1 MSRLNDDARWLVKE
15 IAEAKRMASN
25 LGKPQLANSAI
36 ESGKIEEYDT
46 DGVLVQIVGEQHDGT
61 HAPVTVNGPI
71 PPEPVPPTI
80 TPGFGSIEGRWSGKF
95 AGGEVSPMDFSHV
108 ALHASRLEAFT
119 PDSST
124 HLATITGELGDVAT
138 VTIDAGEWTFGLVA
152 VSKAGKWSEMSEPVT
167 LDVPDV
173 SGGTEE
179 IVDALLGLGSAVDGK
194 ITVDIKAPTLADG
207 DGKPMDALWNQ
218 LDPVT
223 REQVAVWR
231 WNGTSWES
239 MPLSELIIP
248 KINIAEGVYGRLRG
262 VNLEADA
269 VDGKIIT
276 GATMQTD
283 AEPAKGL
290 KLDTNGVR
298 VWGPDGGEPVTEI
311 RADGGTVYSVTD
323 PATGDVLAAIDSEG
337 GLTGQSLSI
346 AGASRIDGA
355 LVLNADPL
363 TESHLGGDIPGRY
376 GPVINGRSLL
386 GSTFI
391 NYVEQHP
398 AVSDVNSWLTPM
410 PHGVPVNAWSDS
422 SAGTNA
428 EGRWIFEGNGGQ
440 YDYRMMLVTEY
451 EFVNGRMYSLNFRA
465 PTIRATDGKGGTM
478 GAAHVRRSAVDG
490 SVSAGSGTSITGTT
504 VHLTGSGAYISPT
517 ALTYLR
523 CPEDIP
529 AGTVMLGVEIFIY
542 DDRTAETI
550 GTDASRR
557 WEITIADM
565 GLRRSE
571 NAGEMVNLRKQGT
584 DPIPTPPAPKPKP
597 VKQYTDTVDASW
609 WQAYTGDGTQA
620 THSTYSGSAAQGRTP
635 YAPGNGVMRGMVGF
649 PSQATRL
656 SGATVKKIEVYVYA
670 KHWHSSAGGTACIGV
685 HEAGSKPS
693 TWSSSDNAV
702 KQQSMKRPEGRW
714 ITLPSSVHARFKSGD
729 TRGITFLPP
738 SSSTS
743 SNYYGLFTG
752 NRTKLR
758 ITYTK

>member
-15 IAEAKRMASN
+15 ISEAKRMASN

-108 ALHASRLEAFT
+108 ALHGSRLEAFT
-119 PDSST
+119 PDNST

-152 VSKAGKWSEMSEPVT
+152 VSKAGKWSEMSEVVT

-194 ITVDIKAPTLADG
+194 ITVDTKAPTLADG

-223 REQVAVWR
+223 REQVAAWR
-231 WNGTSWES
+231 WNGTAWEN

-248 KINIAEGVYGRLRG
+248 KISIVDGIYGRLRG

-269 VDGKIIT
+269 VDGKTIT
-276 GATMQTD
+276 GATIQTD
-283 AEPAKGL
+283 AEPEKGI
-290 KLDTNGVR
+290 KLDTASMR
-298 VWGPDGGEPVTEI
+298 VYGTEGGEPVTEI

-323 PATGDVLAAIDSEG
+323 PVTGDVLAAIDSEG
-337 GLTGQSLSI
+337 GITGQSLSV
-346 AGASRIDGA
+346 AGGSRIDGV
-355 LVLNADPL
+355 LVINADPL
-363 TESHLGGDIPGRY
+363 TEGHLGGDNPGQY

-386 GSTFI
+386 GNTYM
-391 NYVEQHP
+391 NYVDEHP
-398 AVSDVNSWLTPM
+398 AVTDGYSWLSPL
-410 PHGVPVNAWSDS
+410 PHGVIANGWNTRTDNLNSN
-422 SAGTNA
+422 GEWEW
-428 EGRWIFEGNGGQ
+428 EGRNSAT
-440 YDYRMMLVTEY
+440 DSRMMLLVTASFREQ
-451 EFVNGRMYSLNFRA
+451 RMYSVAYRA
-465 PTIRATDGKGGTM
+465 PAVGETSTGTTNV
-478 GAAHVRRSAVDG
+478 GAAVVRRSEPG
-490 SVSAGSGTSITGTT
+490 GEVSAGSGAVVPGTRIFLPGGG
-504 VHLTGSGAYISPT
+504 VYT
-517 ALTYLR
+517 AATAVTYLR

-529 AGTVMLGVEIFIY
+529 AGRVTLGVEVYIY
-542 DDRTAETI
+542 GNRSAVSSSTS
-550 GTDASRR
+550 DARR
-557 WEITIADM
+557 WELTVVDM
-565 GLRRSE
+565 GARRPSNDGDDVDLRQRDDS
-571 NAGEMVNLRKQGT
+571 
-584 DPIPTPPAPKPKP
+584 PSPTPPAPKPAAP
-597 VKQYTDTVDASW
+597 KQYTDTVSASW

-635 YAPGNGVMRGMVGF
+635 YAPGNGVMRGMIGF

-670 KHWHSSAGGTACIGV
+670 KHWHSSAGGTACIGT
-685 HEAGSKPS
+685 HEEGSKPS
-693 TWSSSDNAV
+693 IWSSSANNV
-702 KQQSMKRPEGRW
+702 KQQQMKKPEGRW
-714 ITLPSSVHARFKSGD
+714 ITLPSSVHAGFKSGD

-752 NRTKLR
+752 SKTKLR